1 VDARQQLYSI
11 ENDRIRLHFHWGQTL
26 AWNDTRRFVLV
37 LSGTQ
42 GGKTSFGPWWLWR
55 EIQRH
60 GAGDYL
66 AVTTNF
72 PLFMLKMLPEMQT
85 VFCEVLKIGKY
96 WGGIGVIELC
106 NPETGEFTAE
116 TAKDKMWGRI
126 ILRSIGAPSG
136 LEAATAKAAWLD
148 ELGQNEWDESHLEA
162 IMRRLSIHQGRILG
176 TTTVYNSGYLKRR
189 WFDLWEQGD
198 KDYSVIQFPSVVN
211 PAFPK
216 EEYERAKRTLP
227 DWNFDMFYRGIFR
240 KPEGL
245 VYNMFDY
252 KKHVVVRNEREFKR
266 YGLALDE
273 GYTNP
278 AVVLLIG
285 IDSDDRL
292 HVVSEYY
299 KRGKLQD
306 DVVNYARE
314 LFTIYMI
321 DTAIA
326 DSSAAGLI
334 AAMKDAGIPARGS
347 SGRVI
352 DGIAQVQGILSDAG
366 DGRPRL
372 TVDPSCI
379 NTIKEFESYS
389 WKPEKDE
396 VVKEND
402 HAMDA
407 LRYFVTRK
415 REVLV
420 AQQSRW

>member
-1 VDARQQLYSI
+1 
-11 ENDRIRLHFHWGQTL
+11 
-26 AWNDTRRFVLV
+26 
-37 LSGTQ
+37 
-42 GGKTSFGPWWLWR
+42 
-55 EIQRH
+55 
-60 GAGDYL
+60 
-66 AVTTNF
+66 
-72 PLFMLKMLPEMQT
+72 
-85 VFCEVLKIGKY
+85 
-96 WGGIGVIELC
+96 
-106 NPETGEFTAE
+106 
-116 TAKDKMWGRI
+116 
-126 ILRSIGAPSG
+126 
-136 LEAATAKAAWLD
+136 
-148 ELGQNEWDESHLEA
+148 
-162 IMRRLSIHQGRILG
+162 
-176 TTTVYNSGYLKRR
+176 
-189 WFDLWEQGD
+189 
-198 KDYSVIQFPSVVN
+198 
-211 PAFPK
+211 
-216 EEYERAKRTLP
+216 
-227 DWNFDMFYRGIFR
+227 
-240 KPEGL
+240 
-245 VYNMFDY
+245 
-252 KKHVVVRNEREFKR
+252 
-266 YGLALDE
+266 
-273 GYTNP
+273 
-278 AVVLLIG
+278 
-285 IDSDDRL
+285 
-292 HVVSEYY
+292 
-299 KRGKLQD
+299 
-306 DVVNYARE
+306 